1 MTKILFNSILFMVR
15 KKVKYMKKRIISAI
29 VALAIFIPVVY
40 FGGKVFSIA
49 MGMLA
54 VLGYK
59 ELLDLKENSVEIP
72 EIIKGIGLIDMLLLI
87 FSDIAKDNAVFGLS
101 YSMVAITLLTL
112 LIPTLFYKDNK
123 YTTREA
129 LYLVGIA
136 TLLGLVFNTII
147 FIRSFSLYT
156 LLYLFII
163 CVITDT
169 FAMLTGMLIG
179 KHKACPKISPK
190 KTIEGCIGGSVI
202 GTIVSVIFYSNLVGS
217 FSIKLLIVTLV
228 LTVIGQFGDLFF
240 SKIKRENKI
249 KDFSNIM
256 PGHGG
261 VLDRLDSFCF
271 VIMAYIAFISF
282 I

>member
-1 MTKILFNSILFMVR
+1 
-15 KKVKYMKKRIISAI
+15 MKKRIISAI

-40 FGGKVFSIA
+40 FGGKIFSIA

-59 ELLDLKENSVEIP
+59 ELLDLKENAVEIP
-72 EIIKGIGLIDMLLLI
+72 EIIKGIGLIDMILLI
-87 FSDIAKDNAVFGLS
+87 FSEFSSDTLIFGLS
-101 YSMVAITLLTL
+101 YRTLAITLLTL
-112 LIPTLFYKDNK
+112 FIPTLFYKDNK

-129 LYLVGIA
+129 LYLTGIV
-136 TLLGLVFNTII
+136 LMLGLVFNSFI

-163 CVITDT
+163 CVVTDT
-169 FAMLTGMLIG
+169 FAMLTGMFIG
-179 KHKACPKISPK
+179 KHKLCPKISPK
-190 KTIEGCIGGSVI
+190 KTIEGSVGGSVI
-202 GTIVSVIFYSNLVGS
+202 GTAVAVIFYSNLIGK
-217 FSIKLLIVTLV
+217 FSIKLVLITL
-228 LTVIGQFGDLFF
+228 LLSVIGQLGDLFF
-240 SKIKRENKI
+240 SKIKRENNI

-261 VLDRLDSFCF
+261 VLDRIDSLTF
-271 VIMAYIAFISF
+271 VIMAYIVFISF